1 MTRGIIAIAMV
12 FALATVAADDVQ
24 AWGPRGH
31 VLVTRAAV
39 GAAAALPPWFR
50 DAERALVELSI
61 EADRWREVEE
71 EVPAL
76 RARAADH
83 FFDLDVWGA
92 AALPADRWAY
102 VREAQRR
109 RLQPDEVG
117 FLPFALLEEYGVLVS
132 AFREARGGRAGAR
145 EQALAAAGTIAHLA
159 GDAAVPLHATRHHDG
174 WVGDNPRGFRRARG
188 IHRWFESDL
197 VDRDD
202 PAWLGITA
210 GSIGPSKDVRRDV
223 LAMLDAS
230 LAAVPRLYEAEQRAH
245 RARDEGDAR
254 ALVRER
260 AAAGAALLAALWQA
274 AWVQAPPPSRTPH
287 ER

>member
-1 MTRGIIAIAMV
+1 MTRGIMAIGM
-12 FALATVAADDVQ
+12 ALAWAAVAADDAH

-39 GAAAALPPWFR
+39 AAAASLPPWFR

-61 EADRWREVEE
+61 EADRWREVED

-83 FFDLDVWGA
+83 YFDLDVWGA
-92 AALPADRWAY
+92 APLPADRWGY

-109 RLQPDEVG
+109 RLQPDDVG
-117 FLPFALLEEYGVLVS
+117 FLPFALLEEYGALVS

-145 EQALAAAGTIAHLA
+145 EQALAAAGMIAHLA

-174 WVGDNPRGFRRARG
+174 WVGDNPRGFRSERG
-188 IHRWFESDL
+188 IHRWFESDI

-202 PAWLGITA
+202 AAWLGMRR
-210 GSIGPSKDVRRDV
+210 GSVGPSKDVRRDV
-223 LAMLDAS
+223 LGMLDAS
-230 LAAVPRLYEAEQRAH
+230 LGAVPRVYEAELQ
-245 RARDEGDAR
+245 ARRGRDDGEAR

-260 AAAGAALLAALWQA
+260 AAAGAALLAAVWQA
-274 AWVQAPPPSRTPH
+274 AWQQAQPPSRTPH